1 MFLETSQDVLY
12 LVLSVSV
19 LLLAVMLA
27 WLIAESAMVL
37 RNANKLIREMRE
49 KLGKI
54 ELAITGIRDK
64 LENSAGYLHLL
75 AEGAKQILG
84 TILARRQEKKKKK

>member
-1 MFLETSQDVLY
+1 MIFATSKDILY
-12 LVLSVSV
+12 GVLSVSV

-27 WLIAESAMVL
+27 WLIAECAIL
-37 RNANKLIREMRE
+37 LNNANRLVREMRE

-64 LENSAGYLHLL
+64 LEHSAGYLHLL
-75 AEGAKQILG
+75 AEGAKQIIG
-84 TILARRQEKKKKK
+84 AVIEKRREKKKKR